1 MKPKALFWKG
11 PLREG
16 MRNSKLST
24 RLVLYSL
31 VILLVLNLFSAVLM
45 GVVTARGMNEKQN
58 AYLSQT
64 TACAQ
69 REIEQIV
76 EKYVSITESL
86 TWGGQMKEVV
96 RAGTAETPLSAS
108 PDFASVVDTLQTTM
122 QTYSDILGLGF
133 GSLAENTMY
142 IQDGQRYD
150 VRLTDRP
157 YYQPVAESKKTYI
170 TEPYVDTVT
179 GQLCISV
186 VSPILDGNTMT
197 GLLVV
202 DLGLDTMSSFL
213 ESMDF
218 GDSGRLIL
226 FSQDNTILGY
236 ESRDLV
242 GQTIDEVGVD
252 GDLLTE
258 LEAPTGELVSYTVD
272 GGPNRLAYVT
282 TLEETGWKLL
292 CGMDAAEYNAQ
303 TVKTVVILVVLLL
316 ATTVIVALFLRTVII
331 RKLKPI
337 AEVNRGLQEMSRG
350 NLQVNITHQG
360 GDEIGEMADSMRACV
375 QTLSAYVQEIDQVMH
390 QLANGDL
397 TARLALEYKGDF
409 QHIQT
414 SVTAFIQKLTE
425 LMQGIYQAS
434 EQVSAGSDQV
444 SSGAQALAQGATEQA
459 SAIQELS
466 ASINEIDQGARTN
479 AQAARDARTM
489 MDEAVNQ
496 VRLSDEKMGQLRQA
510 MGDILDGHQEISQII
525 STIENIAF
533 QTNILALNA
542 AVEAARA
549 GASGKGFAVV
559 ADEVRSLASRSDEA
573 AKQTKDLIEHSTQ
586 NVTRGSQ
593 LTEEVSS
600 FLDQTTVSA
609 GNAQD
614 YIGQVV
620 DNVVESTEAINQV
633 TAGVDQIASVIQT
646 NSATAEESAAA
657 SQELSGQAQILKDM
671 ISQFQMAEE
680 RADAAAPRT
689 RESAFAGAAAGH
701 SFEKY

>member
-1 MKPKALFWKG
+1 MNPKALFWKG

-16 MRNSKLST
+16 VGNHKLST

-31 VILLVLNLFSAVLM
+31 VILLVLNLISAVLM
-45 GVVTARGMNEKQN
+45 GGVTARGMNKKQN

-86 TWGGQMKEVV
+86 TWGGQMKEVI
-96 RAGTAETPLSAS
+96 RAGTAETPLSAA
-108 PDFASVVDTLQTTM
+108 PNFASVVDTMQTTM
-122 QTYSDILGLGF
+122 QTYSDILGMGF
-133 GSLAENTMY
+133 GSLAENTLY

-157 YYQPVAESKKTYI
+157 YYQPVAESKSTYI

-186 VSPILDGNTMT
+186 VSPIMDGDTLT

-236 ESRDLV
+236 ENRDLV
-242 GQTIDEVGVD
+242 GQTIDEVGVE

-258 LEAPTGELVSYTVD
+258 LEAPTGELVTYTVD
-272 GGPNRLAYVT
+272 GGPTRLAYVT

-292 CGMDAAEYNAQ
+292 CGMDSAEYNAQ
-303 TVKTVVILVVLLL
+303 TVKTVVVLAVLLL
-316 ATTVIVALFLRTVII
+316 ATTVIVALFLRTVIVK
-331 RKLKPI
+331 KLQPI

-409 QHIQT
+409 QHIQK

-434 EQVSAGSDQV
+434 EQVSAGSEQV

-466 ASINEIDQGARTN
+466 ASINEIDQGAQTN

-573 AKQTKDLIEHSTQ
+573 AKQTKELIEHSTQ

-600 FLDQTTVSA
+600 FLEQTTVSA
-609 GNAQD
+609 GNAQN

-620 DNVVESTEAINQV
+620 DNVVESTESINQV
-633 TAGVDQIASVIQT
+633 TTGVDQIASVIQT

-671 ISQFQMAEE
+671 ISQFRMEE
-680 RADAAAPRT
+680 GRADTTVPRT
-689 RESAFAGAAAGH
+689 RESAFAGVAAGH